1 MNNIKRIL
9 IIMFITVILLT
20 AVVNVVSASGVEEFY
35 LKITAEEPDSE
46 YINVAINVNEADDI
60 GSLNLD
66 LIYDPTIIIAENV
79 ILGKT
84 ASGSLFAYTIKN
96 DAGKV
101 SLGYAT
107 TKGIS
112 GTGPLSVIKF
122 KIVGEKEDITPL
134 TISVTTLTDT
144 DVNSMKKPKITNS
157 EFIVGSDITI
167 EKPEKEAPTQ
177 KVDMPESQS
186 TPSGDDIKNGT
197 SSPGFGMMMAIAIV
211 SIICLLRKYGK

>member
-1 MNNIKRIL
+1 MNNMRKIL
-9 IIMFITVILLT
+9 MMFITVIFLT
-20 AVVNVVSASGVEEFY
+20 AFVNVVSASGVEEFY
-35 LKITAEEPDSE
+35 LEVTAEEPDSE
-46 YINVAINVNEADDI
+46 YINVAINVNEADGI

-66 LIYDPTIIIAENV
+66 LIYDPTIIIAENA

-122 KIVGEKEDITPL
+122 KIVGEKEDKTPL

-144 DVNSMKKPKITNS
+144 DAKSMKEPKITNS
-157 EFIVGSDITI
+157 EFIVGSDIPI
-167 EKPEKEAPTQ
+167 EKLEKEAPTQ

-186 TPSGDDIKNGT
+186 TPSGDDIKNEA